1 MNQKIIVYISYLRT
15 KVTLPMFIVFTVV
28 AIGSVY
34 AVRGVS
40 NRAQLASMLTASEG
54 AINTEVSNVA
64 VVGSELPID
73 SAQLSTSWPGE
84 VISYGNVPIQPQRDG
99 TIIEWRVKIGER
111 VEAGEVLAL
120 LSAPPAMPELVQM
133 LAEQA
138 EGRARMRAQA
148 AATKRFTELNNEQ
161 LSVLLQTVET
171 TTNGSQSATLV
182 KSGNSGTARA
192 AVEQVRGVATTMRH
206 NLRTALEQT
215 LSKHAKIVGNVNII
229 SFFNSTS
236 FNRMYGAGD
245 QQNQNIYGL
254 LFMQLVQELKNPDAL
269 PVDIASRYFSS
280 FARLANTSIGEDL
293 VDIREMATEDQE
305 KFFDMLA
312 KYREAE
318 AMVTMKEAEYGL
330 EYAEQKKEIQEKI
343 AENEKMSAMADAE
356 AIAAETAYTTV
367 ERSIVGGLA
376 ITAPR
381 SGVISTINKK
391 VGDFVEPG
399 MPVASI
405 NTDRALERFVRFQIP
420 SNIRTPK
427 VGEIL
432 SVVRPGFSQDVQ
444 KIKLTG
450 VGTSLDMTGAYMAD
464 ASFLTPVDWPVAV
477 SVRVL
482 VPQNGTTPIIKLS
495 SLLWDADGKPYVWGV
510 SEAGRIFA
518 RKIIVGRTLGSSVEV
533 YEGLKNGDRYI
544 ITPTSDMKED
554 MLFDDGKKT
563 NNTTST
569 SAKSSGEESMG
580 GMEM

>member
-1 MNQKIIVYISYLRT
+1 MKQKIIVYISYLRT
-15 KVTLPMFIVFTVV
+15 KVTLPMFILFTMF

-34 AVRGVS
+34 AVRDVS
-40 NRAQLASMLTASEG
+40 NRAQLASLLTASEG
-54 AINTEVSNVA
+54 ATNTETSNVA

-73 SAQLSTSWPGE
+73 STQLSASWPGE

-111 VEAGEVLAL
+111 VGAGEVLAL

-148 AATKRFTELNNEQ
+148 TATKRFTELNNEQ
-161 LSVLLQTVET
+161 LSALLQTVEI
-171 TTNGSQSATLV
+171 TTNKDGGS
-182 KSGNSGTARA
+182 GGART

-206 NLRTALEQT
+206 NLRASLEQI
-215 LSKHAKIVGNVNII
+215 LAKHAKIVSNVNII
-229 SFFNSTS
+229 SFFNSGS
-236 FNRMYGAGD
+236 LNRMYGAGD
-245 QQNQNIYGL
+245 QQNQYVYGQ
-254 LFMQLVQELKNPDAL
+254 LFMQLVRELKNSDAL
-269 PVDIASRYFSS
+269 PADIALRYFSS
-280 FARLANTSIGEDL
+280 FARLANTSVGEDL
-293 VDIREMATEDQE
+293 VNMRDMAAEDQE

-318 AMVTMKEAEYGL
+318 AMVTMKEAEYAL

-356 AIAAETAYTTV
+356 AIAAEKSYATV

-376 ITAPR
+376 IIAPR

-405 NTDRALERFVRFQIP
+405 NTDRASERVVRFQIP
-420 SNIRTPK
+420 SNVRTPK

-444 KIKLTG
+444 KVKLTG

-464 ASFLTPVDWPVAV
+464 ASFLAPVDWPVAV

-482 VPQNGTTPIIKLS
+482 VPQNGTTPIVKLS
-495 SLLWDADGKPYVWGV
+495 SLLWDADGKPYV
-510 SEAGRIFA
+510 
-518 RKIIVGRTLGSSVEV
+518 
-533 YEGLKNGDRYI
+533 
-544 ITPTSDMKED
+544 
-554 MLFDDGKKT
+554 
-563 NNTTST
+563 
-569 SAKSSGEESMG
+569 
-580 GMEM
+580 